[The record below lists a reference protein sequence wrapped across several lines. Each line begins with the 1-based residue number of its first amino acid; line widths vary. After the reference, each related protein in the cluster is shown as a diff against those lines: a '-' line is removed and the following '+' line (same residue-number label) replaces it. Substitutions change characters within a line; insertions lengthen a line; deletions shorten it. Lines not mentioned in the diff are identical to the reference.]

1 MVASLHV
8 ELTDRKQIPCTRN
21 SPTDLMDEKIT
32 SRRHAQRA
40 ALSTIKKN
48 SADLFLQGSSSS
60 EPVSKLSSSSMDTMV
75 CERSEGFSVSR
86 LYCPRF
92 VVPLEA
98 KDLKCPSEGNALVR
112 RPVRIERR
120 LQTQVFKFGLAKSIH
135 RRVMPSVGKQ
145 IVSVPS
151 FVVRHDPQNH
161 IDFARTSLD
170 GRGRVYRKRAA
181 AVANKDGGG
190 DDEDE

>member
-1 MVASLHV
+1 
-8 ELTDRKQIPCTRN
+8 
-21 SPTDLMDEKIT
+21 
-32 SRRHAQRA
+32 
-40 ALSTIKKN
+40 
-48 SADLFLQGSSSS
+48 
-60 EPVSKLSSSSMDTMV
+60 MDTMV
-75 CERSEGFSVSR
+75 TPWFVDLSV
-86 LYCPRF
+86 
-92 VVPLEA
+92 
-98 KDLKCPSEGNALVR
+98 LVCLTK
-112 RPVRIERR
+112 PACVSTYWVDNRR
-120 LQTQVFKFGLAKSIH
+120 LLRAQVTDPGVQVWTRQVDPPCACHI
-135 RRVMPSVGKQ
+135 RVGKQ